1 MVTTTLGLEQRPQA
15 DAADAQTP
23 EGADNAL
30 DLIERQPVFRDLEA
44 AESLRHA
51 IAAAQ
56 VTAIR
61 DRQADVFYGSTE
73 GVDELRVHSLSLAG
87 IRQRNNTTFCG
98 GMPLTGV
105 KARPCG
111 REKLL
116 NREGRQGR
124 EVSSGK

>member
-1 MVTTTLGLEQRPQA
+1 MPANQRFTAGQPHAFNPQA
-15 DAADAQTP
+15 AK
-23 EGADNAL
+23 GADNAL

-87 IRQRNNTTFCG
+87 IRQRNNTTICG
-98 GMPLTGV
+98 GMPLTCV
-105 KARPCG
+105 KAW
-111 REKLL
+111 L
-116 NREGRQGR
+116 
-124 EVSSGK
+124 SG